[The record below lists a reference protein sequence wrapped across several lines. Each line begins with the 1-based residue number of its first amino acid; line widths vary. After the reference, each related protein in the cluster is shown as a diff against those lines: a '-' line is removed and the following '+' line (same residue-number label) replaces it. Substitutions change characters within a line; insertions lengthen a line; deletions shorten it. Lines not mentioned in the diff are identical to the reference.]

1 MIPQLFSPTGFVLE
15 GFQTQCSFNYIDRDI
30 YTRSFMMIM
39 MIGGLVLPLF
49 VMIFFYS
56 RIWMILK
63 SNEFFLAYSAKA
75 NIRVSFHNRNEA
87 KHELNLKVADEHDEN
102 KACLYATNNS
112 NNNNGKTIRNE
123 VKLLKSIIVIIFMFC
138 LAWLDPLFQI
148 FQFK

>member
-1 MIPQLFSPTGFVLE
+1 
-15 GFQTQCSFNYIDRDI
+15 
-30 YTRSFMMIM
+30 MMIM